1 MKRLVPASLVLA
13 PLLFAAACG
22 DDDVAATPT
31 PTADAGQD
39 ATTPPTDA
47 ASDATS
53 GPCAVAADAT
63 YDATDFAAN
72 AAPATALLARFEA
85 LLDPMKKAELDL
97 AIKPTAAELQG
108 LFTISAPSL
117 QANTSPAFAGYVT
130 ARLDAFAAA
139 AGNTWVP
146 ANPPTGSG
154 GKYGAYIFD
163 EKGGDLRQLAEKGMF
178 GATHYRTAAQLV
190 ANDTGTAAVVDQ
202 VITLFGANPS
212 WPRNDKTGDGG
223 VAAPDR
229 YSAVYAKRRD
239 KGDAPSGLYVTMRRD
254 AIVAR
259 ALSAKTEC
267 VTPRK
272 ESLDRFMASWEKSLA
287 ATSIYYL
294 ADASKKFQTAATS
307 GSATD
312 FASAL
317 HGYNEAVAFLRGFRG
332 SDARHSI
339 PDATIDEILGGILAP
354 PEGTTTSYLLITDT
368 ASHVAKLEAAIP
380 KIAAA
385 YGFTADEVTGFKV
398 NY

>member
-1 MKRLVPASLVLA
+1 MKRLVPASLFVVPVLCA
-13 PLLFAAACG
+13 VACG
-22 DDDVAATPT
+22 DDDVAPTPT
-31 PTADAGQD
+31 PTVDGGQDVTTLSDAGVD
-39 ATTPPTDA
+39 AQT
-47 ASDATS
+47 
-53 GPCAVAADAT
+53 GPCAVAAEAT
-63 YDATDFAAN
+63 YDDTDFAAN
-72 AAPATALLARFEA
+72 AAPATALLARFDA

-97 AIKPTAAELQG
+97 AIKPTSAELQG
-108 LFTISAPSL
+108 LFTIAAPSL

-139 AGNTWVP
+139 AGTTWVP
-146 ANPPTGSG
+146 ANPPTGNG

-190 ANDTGTAAVVDQ
+190 ANDAGTAAVVDQ

-212 WPRNDKTGDGG
+212 WPRNDKAGDGG
-223 VAAPDR
+223 VVAPDR

-239 KGDAPSGLYVTMRRD
+239 KGEAPTGLYVTMRRD

-259 ALSAKTEC
+259 TLSGKAEC
-267 VTPRK
+267 VTSRK
-272 ESLDRFMASWEKSLA
+272 DSLERFMASWEKSLA

-332 SDARHSI
+332 SDARQTI
-339 PDATIDEILGGILAP
+339 PDATIDDILGGILAP
-354 PEGTTTSYLLITDT
+354 PEGTTTSYLLVTDT
-368 ASHVAKLEAAIP
+368 ASNVGKLEAAIP

-385 YGFTADEVTGFKV
+385 YGFTADQVTAFKV

>member
-1 MKRLVPASLVLA
+1 MKRLVLASLFIVPVLCA
-13 PLLFAAACG
+13 VACG
-22 DDDVAATPT
+22 DDDVAPPT
-31 PTADAGQD
+31 VTADGGQD
-39 ATTPPTDA
+39 ATTQPDA
-47 ASDATS
+47 SVDAQA

-63 YDATDFAAN
+63 YDDTDFAAN

-97 AIKPTAAELQG
+97 AIKPTAPELQG
-108 LFTISAPSL
+108 LFTVAAPSL
-117 QANTSPAFAGYVT
+117 QANTSPAFVGYVT
-130 ARLDAFAAA
+130 TRLDAFAAA
-139 AGNTWVP
+139 AGTTWVP
-146 ANPPTGSG
+146 ANPPTGKG

-190 ANDTGTAAVVDQ
+190 ANDAGTAAVVDQ

-229 YSAVYAKRRD
+229 YSAIYAKRRD
-239 KGDAPSGLYVTMRRD
+239 KGDAPTGLYVTMRRD

-259 ALSAKTEC
+259 ALAGKSEC
-267 VTPRK
+267 VTNRK
-272 ESLDRFMASWEKSLA
+272 DSLERFMASWEKSLA

-294 ADASKKFQTAATS
+294 ADASKKFQTAASS

-312 FASAL
+312 FANAL

-332 SDARHSI
+332 NDARHII

-385 YGFTADEVTGFKV
+385 YGFTAEQVTAFKV
-398 NY
+398 NF